1 MKSMLRAVV
10 ARLLIVTMSSTIV
23 PGAEGAV
30 IGTDAAINPDR
41 ERILMLLDHPDV
53 AAHLKRQ
60 ATDQPRIVL
69 AGATDIAG
77 TVQEQAVREKSR
89 IVLPGGATPPRH
101 EPPHQHGPSCNH

>member
-41 ERILMLLDHPDV
+41 ERIMMLLDHPDV
-53 AAHLKRQ
+53 AAQLV
-60 ATDQPRIVL
+60 AY
-69 AGATDIAG
+69 G
-77 TVQEQAVREKSR
+77 VRPDDVKARVAALSDAQVAMLSAEMD
-89 IVLPGGATPPRH
+89 
-101 EPPHQHGPSCNH
+101 